1 MKRNNIIIIISM
13 FVLATTYTSC
23 SKLSPVGGNGH
34 VLQEERRLV
43 NFNQVVNE
51 GEFNVI
57 ITHDTIYQA
66 VVEAETNLIPYIR
79 TLVNGNT
86 LIIDSREILQ
96 PGMPITIYVST
107 PEINY
112 VEMSGSGTVSCDSI
126 FGNNV
131 GAKLSGSGNIEASL
145 YGSASE
151 LVISGSGNMI
161 IKMESQVNYTTISG
175 SGDIYIAGNSNEGE
189 FKISGSGNI
198 NSYEFH
204 QQNLDANISGSGNM
218 YVNVSD
224 FLKARISGSGSI
236 FYLGTP
242 GLDISITGSGSVIKQ

>member
-1 MKRNNIIIIISM
+1 MKRKNISIILLMIFMS
-13 FVLATTYTSC
+13 ATYMSC
-23 SKLSPVGGNGH
+23 SKLSSVNGNGH

-57 ITHDTIYQA
+57 IIHDTIYQA

-86 LIIDSREILQ
+86 LIIDSREILH

-107 PEINY
+107 PEIKY
-112 VEMSGSGTVSCDSI
+112 VEMSGSGTIYCDSI

-131 GAKLSGSGNIEASL
+131 GAKLSGSGSIEAKL
-145 YGSASE
+145 FGSASE

-161 IKMESQVNYTTISG
+161 LNVESQMNFTTISG
-175 SGDIYIAGNSNEGE
+175 SGDIYIDGNTNEGE

-236 FYLGTP
+236 YYLGDP
-242 GLDISITGSGSVIKQ
+242 GLDVSITGSGSVIKQ